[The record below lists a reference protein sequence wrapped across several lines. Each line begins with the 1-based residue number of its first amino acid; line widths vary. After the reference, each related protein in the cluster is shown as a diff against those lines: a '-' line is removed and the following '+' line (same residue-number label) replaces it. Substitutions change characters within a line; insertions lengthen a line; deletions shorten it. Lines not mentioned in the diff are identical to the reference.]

1 MRSRCTDAAGGSVAA
16 VPTTDHR
23 RATAERNVEKILD
36 ATATLLARGDAA
48 STSAVAAEAG
58 VSRPTVYAHF
68 PTRAALVEAV
78 ATRAVQGAAEVV
90 ERARLDDGPP
100 LEALDRLVAL
110 GWEHLDRHGAIAQ
123 ASADQLP
130 PKAMSRAHTALR
142 APIGA
147 LVARGQ
153 ASGAF
158 RADLPPSWL
167 ISSYF
172 ALMHTAGEEVRSGAL
187 RRRDAVSVLQPSVRA
202 LFQQPT

>member
-1 MRSRCTDAAGGSVAA
+1 MAGRAPTAAF
-16 VPTTDHR
+16 
-23 RATAERNVEKILD
+23 
-36 ATATLLARGDAA
+36 
-48 STSAVAAEAG
+48 G

-78 ATRAVQGAAEVV
+78 ATRAVEGAAEVV
-90 ERARLDDGPP
+90 ERAQLGDGPP

-130 PKAMSRAHTALR
+130 PKAMNRAHVALR

-153 ASGAF
+153 AEGAF
-158 RADLPPSWL
+158 RTDLPQSWL
-167 ISSYF
+167 VSSYF

-187 RRRDAVSVLQPSVRA
+187 RRKDAVAVLQPSVRA
-202 LFQQPT
+202 LFANPSA

>member
-1 MRSRCTDAAGGSVAA
+1 MRSRCTEVASRV
-16 VPTTDHR
+16 VPPTDHR

-36 ATATLLARGDAA
+36 AAAALLARGDAA

-78 ATRAVQGAAEVV
+78 ATRAVEGAAEVV
-90 ERARLDDGPP
+90 EQARLDEGPP

-110 GWEHLDRHGAIAQ
+110 GWQHLDRHGAIAQ

-130 PKAMSRAHTALR
+130 PKAMNRAHTALR
-142 APIGA
+142 APIAA

-153 ASGAF
+153 AEGAF
-158 RADLPPSWL
+158 RADLPESWL
-167 ISSYF
+167 VSSYF

-187 RRRDAVSVLQPSVRA
+187 KRKDAVSVLQPSVRA
-202 LFQQPT
+202 LFQAP